1 MAAGEHDN
9 SSPAAVRLDLRGVG
23 GGRLLLE
30 LDSGVVRR
38 HCPVLAEKM
47 GKDDGVVEVPEVRD
61 LGLFKETLELMYEK
75 DAVDVLQRL
84 RKAGIA
90 RSIGILEVN
99 LDHKLLSSLSFFLN
113 D

>member
-1 MAAGEHDN
+1 MLAAGEHDDA
-9 SSPAAVRLDLRGVG
+9 SPAAVRLDLRGVG

-38 HCPVLAEKM
+38 HSAVLAEKI
-47 GKDDGVVEVPEVRD
+47 GKEDGVVEVPEVRD

-84 RKAGIA
+84 RKVGIS

-99 LDHKLLSSLSFFLN
+99 LDHKLLSSPFLF
-113 D
+113 